1 MKYRLITLMLIAVVL
16 AAALVGGE
24 FWGSIA
30 SPLAGA

>member
-1 MKYRLITLMLIAVVL
+1 MKYRLITLAIIAVVL

-30 SPLAGA
+30 LPVMG

>member
-1 MKYRLITLMLIAVVL
+1 MKYRLITLALIAVVL

-30 SPLAGA
+30 WPMG